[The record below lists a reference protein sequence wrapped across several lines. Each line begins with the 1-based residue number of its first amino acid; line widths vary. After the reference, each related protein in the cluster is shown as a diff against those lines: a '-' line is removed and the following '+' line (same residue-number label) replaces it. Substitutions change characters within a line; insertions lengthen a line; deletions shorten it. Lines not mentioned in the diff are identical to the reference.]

1 MHVRIRRA
9 AVIAGVARAR
19 RRGRRLAELVVVVSL
34 GAAGLSAAGLSLA
47 AGPAWAALPAGC

>member
-19 RRGRRLAELVVVVSL
+19 RRGRRLAELMVVVSL
-34 GAAGLSAAGLSLA
+34 GAAGLSLTAGL
-47 AGPAWAALPAGC
+47 AWAALPAGC